1 MSEPTVAGQPLT
13 DEQRA
18 FLLAQQAQ
26 QAASSPS
33 PAAAQAGIASQLA
46 AGERGPL
53 LPAEAAIEAEM
64 ARLRAQS
71 EQMAALLATQGAALS
86 SMQKQMEEAQAATGG
101 PLAVRYATGVADK
114 LKALADQWPNHPLGR
129 AHFDQAH
136 AAAADLADA
145 AQAVVKGTGPVSAVH
160 DAVAAIERFVTR
172 IHPRQGGQ
180 PLDWSAIR
188 DDLELAAEEAA
199 KLVVA
204 VA

>member
-13 DEQRA
+13 GGQRA
-18 FLLAQQAQ
+18 FLLAQAAK
-26 QAASSPS
+26 QAAESPN
-33 PAAAQAGIASQLA
+33 PAAGQAAIAGQIA

-53 LPAEAAIEAEM
+53 LPAETAIEEEM
-64 ARLRAQS
+64 ARLRAAS
-71 EQMAALLATQGAALS
+71 EQMAKLLETQGAMLAS
-86 SMQKQMEEAQAATGG
+86 VQKQMEEAQAASGG

-114 LKALADQWPNHPLGR
+114 LQALTDQWPNHPLGK

-136 AAAADLADA
+136 AAAADLIGATT
-145 AQAVVKGTGPVSAVH
+145 AVVKGTGPVSAVH
-160 DAVAAIERFVTR
+160 DAVTALKRFITR